1 MKISKLCI
9 GLVSLCLGAFA
20 FTGCGGVPKNSVFC
34 CDDLPGKTIGVQK
47 GTTGED
53 YALSLEEKPAEGMP
67 ASKVNAYHTGA
78 EAVNDLKSGKI
89 DCVIIDNEPAR
100 VFVEENRELQIL
112 PDIFSD
118 EEYAIAVKK
127 GSSAL
132 TDTLNKA
139 MRELEEEGVIDKI
152 SANYIGDNKG
162 SYQYTSPEGVKR
174 DKGKLIMATNA
185 EFPPYEYM
193 DGENMTGI
201 DIDIFHALCDKLGYE
216 PEIVNMEF
224 DDILGVV
231 SSGSADVG
239 MAGITITSDRLA
251 EVDFTESYAR
261 GVQVIIT
268 RKE

>member
-1 MKISKLCI
+1 MKIAKICV
-9 GLVSLCLGAFA
+9 GLASLCLGASML
-20 FTGCGGVPKNSVFC
+20 TGCSGVPKNSVFC

-53 YALSLEEKPAEGMP
+53 YALTLEEEPEEGMP
-67 ASKVNAYHTGA
+67 AAKVSAYHTGA
-78 EAVNDLKSGKI
+78 EAVEDLKAGKI
-89 DCVIIDNEPAR
+89 DCVVIDNEPAR
-100 VFVEENRELQIL
+100 VFVTENRELQIL

-127 GSSAL
+127 GDSAL
-132 TDTLNKA
+132 TDELNRA
-139 MRELEEEGVIDKI
+139 MRELEEEGIIGKI
-152 SANYIGDNKG
+152 SANYIGDDQG
-162 SYQYTSPEGVKR
+162 SYKYTSPEDVTR

-193 DGENMTGI
+193 DGGDMTGI

-224 DDILGVV
+224 DDILGAVG
-231 SSGSADVG
+231 SGSADIG
-239 MAGITITSDRLA
+239 MAGITITNDRLK

-268 RKE
+268 RRE

>member
-1 MKISKLCI
+1 MKITKICA
-9 GLVSLCLGAFA
+9 GLLSLCLGASIL
-20 FTGCGGVPKNSVFC
+20 TGCIGIPKNSVFC

-53 YALSLEEKPAEGMP
+53 YALSLEKEPAEGMP
-67 ASKVNAYHTGA
+67 AAKVNAYHTGA
-78 EAVNDLKSGKI
+78 EAVEDLKTGKI

-100 VFVEENRELQIL
+100 VFVSENRELQIL

-127 GSSAL
+127 GNSTL
-132 TDTLNKA
+132 TDELNKA
-139 MRELEEEGVIDKI
+139 MRELKEEGVIDKI

-162 SYQYTSPEGVKR
+162 SFQYTSPESIMR
-174 DKGKLIMATNA
+174 DKGKLVMATNA

-193 DGENMTGI
+193 DGENMIGI

-224 DDILGVV
+224 DDILGTVGT
-231 SSGSADVG
+231 GSADIG
-239 MAGITITSDRLA
+239 MAGITVNNDRLK

-261 GVQVIIT
+261 GVQVIVT